1 VVEDLVEHL
10 RTKHDIDLADAEDIL
25 SGDYDETTGLWDRL
39 DEEANLIVTRM
50 REAVDI
56 EDLGDD
62 TPGVG
67 LAKQRGPRPWD

>member
-1 VVEDLVEHL
+1 
-10 RTKHDIDLADAEDIL
+10 
-25 SGDYDETTGLWDRL
+25 
-39 DEEANLIVTRM
+39 M